1 MGVIFAILVI
11 IGSLIYAFATVSDSS
26 LAALAFWT
34 MPFIVGHMMF
44 KTLLDLFGL
53 AKKKSVAIILPV
65 IPAAVLQVFI
75 YSFVIKSA
83 QQMDPTISTVVNML
97 GPLYGILLVGGPLL
111 FVGFCYV
118 KVRFAILS
126 GILSFV
132 MFYGLAL
139 LEENE
144 VLTGTLVSDEYHI
157 SVKTGY
163 FLFLAVIALGITV
176 LRILIRARRK
186 TIQDNYDRA
195 SGALEVANK
204 ERDSY
209 YSAEISKYTEPFK
222 EYVAEKYFKN
232 MSSRDI

>member
-11 IGSLIYAFATVSDSS
+11 IGSLIYAFATVSESS
-26 LAALAFWT
+26 LAAVAFWT

-53 AKKKSVAIILPV
+53 AKKKSIAIILPV
-65 IPAAVLQVFI
+65 IPAAVLQVFM
-75 YSFVIKSA
+75 YSFVIKGA
-83 QQMDPTISTVVNML
+83 QQLDPTISMVTNML
-97 GPLYGILLVGGPLL
+97 GPLYVILLVGGSLL

-118 KVRFAILS
+118 KVRIAILS
-126 GILSFV
+126 GILSFALFFV
-132 MFYGLAL
+132 FGLM
-139 LEENE
+139 EENG
-144 VLTGTLVSDEYHI
+144 VLTGTLVPDEYHI
-157 SVKTGY
+157 SIKTGY
-163 FLFLAVIALGITV
+163 FLFLAIIALGVTV

-186 TIQDNYDRA
+186 TIQNNYDRA

-222 EYVAEKYFKN
+222 AYVSEKYFEN